1 MLTEGEVAEK
11 EGGVAAV
18 AEGGTA
24 AEGSVSAEEQGV
36 VVAVGCDCID
46 Q

>member
-1 MLTEGEVAEK
+1 MLTKGEVAEK
-11 EGGVAAV
+11 EGG
-18 AEGGTA
+18 TA
-24 AEGSVSAEEQGV
+24 AKGAASAEEQGV

>member
-1 MLTEGEVAEK
+1 M
-11 EGGVAAV
+11 AAV
-18 AEGGTA
+18 REGGTA
-24 AEGSVSAEEQGV
+24 AEGAASAEEQGV